1 MKRTGVVD
9 SMCTAESDWAADIRF
24 LIATDLVALSDV
36 VVSAVNHSR
45 DVEAKKTGGSM
56 SKR

>member
-1 MKRTGVVD
+1 
-9 SMCTAESDWAADIRF
+9 MCTAESDWAADIRF